1 MGKAGGGLSG
11 SSAGGVTGVTGNTG
25 GGNGSSGGASGGGG
39 GNDLQL
45 LLTDTIVEMI
55 QDEVTL
61 QLHMK
66 INDLFEDLDI
76 AHLDKVP

>member
-1 MGKAGGGLSG
+1 MNKAVGGPSG
-11 SSAGGVTGVTGNTG
+11 SIAGGVPGNTG
-25 GGNGSSGGASGGGG
+25 GGTGSSGCASAICG

-45 LLTDTIVEMI
+45 VLTDTIVEMI